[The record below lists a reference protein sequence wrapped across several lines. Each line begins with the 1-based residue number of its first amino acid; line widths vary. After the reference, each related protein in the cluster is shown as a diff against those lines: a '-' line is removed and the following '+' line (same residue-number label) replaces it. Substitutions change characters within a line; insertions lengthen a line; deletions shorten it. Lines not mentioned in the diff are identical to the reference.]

1 MESQPADDADAEP
14 DGPYSWRVLLAGA
27 IGMAFTFGTPY
38 SYGVFL
44 SPFGDVFGLSSVVL
58 STVFAAQL
66 FAFFVGAGLIGVFA
80 SRVQVRYVL
89 AASAVVVALTAP
101 SLYVVDSYAGLVLVF
116 GLLGTALGT
125 VYVILASI
133 VPQWFRERRG
143 IATGILIAGVGVSL
157 FVFPPA
163 WRFAFD
169 TFGVRQGVLL
179 LAAAH
184 AGAFLLTAV
193 VCTRPPWAE
202 PSAVSTGEL
211 VSWTLGLI
219 RTRTFLVA
227 ALGVGLSFAWYNLLA
242 AYAVEL
248 FTSRGFS
255 AYGASAA
262 FGLVGGISIGS
273 RIASGAI
280 ADRIGYR
287 RAYLGFLACATL
299 GTVLLFP
306 AATAVVLLAVVAYGL
321 ALGGVGTLYIPV
333 LLGIFGAENDTA
345 VIGVFNVV
353 LGIFA
358 IAAPPVATVL
368 LKSSQSYAPVVSV
381 TLLTTIGAFSA
392 IYRVES

>member
-1 MESQPADDADAEP
+1 MDRQPVDDSDITP
-14 DGPYSWRVLLAGA
+14 DGPSSWRVLLAGA

-44 SPFGDVFGLSSVVL
+44 GPFSEVFGLSTVVL
-58 STVFAAQL
+58 STVFAVQL

-80 SRVQVRYVL
+80 TRIQIRYVL
-89 AASAVVVALTAP
+89 AASAVVVALAAP
-101 SLYVVDSYAGLVLVF
+101 SLYVVDSYVGLVLVF
-116 GLLGTALGT
+116 GLFGTALGT

-169 TFGVRQGVLL
+169 TFGVRQGVLV

-184 AGAFLLTAV
+184 AGAFLLAAV

-202 PSAVSTGEL
+202 PSTVSTGEL
-211 VSWTLGLI
+211 LSRTLQLI

-280 ADRIGYR
+280 ADRVGYR
-287 RAYLGFLACATL
+287 RTYLGFLACATF
-299 GTVLLFP
+299 GTVLLFSSTTP
-306 AATAVVLLAVVAYGL
+306 AVLLAVVAYGL

-333 LLGIFGAENDTA
+333 LLAIFGAENDTA

-358 IAAPPVATVL
+358 IAAPPVATAL
-368 LKSSQSYAPVVSV
+368 LESSQSYVPVVSV
-381 TLLTTIGAFSA
+381 TLLTTIGAFAA